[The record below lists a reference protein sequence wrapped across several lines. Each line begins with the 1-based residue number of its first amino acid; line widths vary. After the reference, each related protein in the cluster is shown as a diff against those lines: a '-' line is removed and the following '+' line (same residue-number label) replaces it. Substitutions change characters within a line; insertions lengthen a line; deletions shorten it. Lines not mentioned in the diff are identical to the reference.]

1 MPGGDEILE
10 AMATLGMK
18 DPAGFA
24 NNSYS
29 KMRDTVNGEI
39 AFAVCLGMKPAVGT
53 SGMTQLGIANNAPHP
68 NAAKLFINWYLSRQG
83 QALWQ
88 QVMNVKEVEASDS
101 MRVDIAKDDVLPD
114 GKRTLGREY
123 QVIGFLDP
131 EPVQKLLQEILK

>member
-1 MPGGDEILE
+1 MLALI
-10 AMATLGMK
+10 
-18 DPAGFA
+18 
-24 NNSYS
+24 N
-29 KMRDTVNGEI
+29 R
-39 AFAVCLGMKPAVGT
+39 
-53 SGMTQLGIANNAPHP
+53 APHP

-101 MRVDIAKDDVLPD
+101 MRIDIAKDDVLPD
-114 GKRTLGREY
+114 GKRAPGREY